1 MNLIQNLISYL
12 FPGSVVCICYLAI
25 LEIIMQ
31 MKEEKIEW
39 RHRIILFMLGIYLTI
54 IFSVTVSPVYGFL
67 IKIPDWKSV
76 NIIPFRVLTTMASNP
91 LNFLGNIIMFIPYGC
106 LLVLFS
112 KKCQK
117 IYITTLTGAKLSFL
131 IEVFQLFSSRGSDID
146 DIILNTIG
154 TICGYCIGKLI
165 VAVIP
170 SRQLKIGILMRK
182 NGKYRK
188 NDTGSINI
196 LIVII
201 FITVITTGFFQQK
214 CFSNTLTN
222 EDNIENDNSSTSIQ
236 AKPRIEMNPSTIDV
250 TVRARNA
257 YLLDI
262 KKDIVLYE
270 KESSEQIA
278 PASTTKMVT
287 ALTVLDYCD
296 LDEEVVVGE
305 EIYSIA
311 SDASRIWLSVGD
323 KLTVKQLLDGLL
335 LPSGNDAAYALAAYT
350 GRKISTIKDISIQDA
365 VNIFITAM
373 NKKAVSLDAIHSNFK
388 SPDGYDT
395 ENQYTTAY
403 DLAYIAKEFLENTIL
418 SDIASSSR
426 IRDVWINGKDVTYAN
441 SNKLINPDSPYYN
454 EDVIGLKTGTSEYA
468 GNCLV
473 SAANINGKKY
483 ICVIMGS
490 TEEGRWLD
498 SLELYHSINP

>member
-1 MNLIQNLISYL
+1 MNLIQNAISYL
-12 FPGSVVCICYLAI
+12 LPGSIVCISYFAI
-25 LEIIMQ
+25 VEIIIQ
-31 MKEEKIEW
+31 MKEEKITW
-39 RHRIILFMLGIYLTI
+39 GHRIILFILGIYLTL
-54 IFSVTVSPVYGFL
+54 IFSATVSPVYGFS
-67 IKIPDWKSV
+67 IKFPEWKSV
-76 NIIPFRVLTTMASNP
+76 NIIPFRVLTTVASNP
-91 LNFLGNIIMFIPYGC
+91 LNFFGNIIMFIPYGC
-106 LLVLFS
+106 LLVLLS

-117 IYITTLTGAKLSFL
+117 IYITTLAGAKLSFL
-131 IEVFQLFSSRGSDID
+131 IEFLQLFGSRGSDID

-165 VAVIP
+165 LTAIP
-170 SRQLKIGILMRK
+170 PHQLKIGILMKK
-182 NGKYRK
+182 NGKYRR
-188 NDTGSINI
+188 NDVSSINI

-201 FITVITTGFFQQK
+201 LITVITTGLFQQK
-214 CFSNTLTN
+214 DFSNTLNN
-222 EDNIENDNSSTSIQ
+222 EDDNFSTYIQ
-236 AKPRIEMNPSTIDV
+236 AKPRTEMNPSKIDV
-250 TVRARNA
+250 TVSARNA
-257 YLLDI
+257 YFLDI
-262 KKDIVLYE
+262 KEDIVLYE
-270 KESSEQIA
+270 KESTEQIA
-278 PASTTKMVT
+278 PASTIKMVT

-305 EIYSIA
+305 EIYLIA

-323 KLTVKQLLDGLL
+323 KITIKQLLDGLL

-350 GRKISTIKDISIQDA
+350 GKKISTIKDISIQDA
-365 VNIFITAM
+365 VDTFITAM
-373 NKKAVSLDAIHSNFK
+373 NEKAVSLDAIHSNFK
-388 SPDGYDT
+388 SPDGYDA

-403 DLAYIAKEFLENTIL
+403 DLAHIAKEFMENTIL
-418 SDIASSSR
+418 SDIASSPR
-426 IRDVWINGKDVTYAN
+426 IRDVWINGKDVTYQN

-454 EDVIGLKTGTSEYA
+454 EDVIGLKTGTTEYA